1 MGVWYKPERKPGREP
16 MPVFTYVALEENGAT
31 RTGEESA
38 ESEPHLR
45 AELARRGLIVERVR
59 SHRVRTPWRG
69 DRVGTEEFALFNQEF
84 VALVRAGLTVPDV
97 LALVADRPDS
107 PVLARVLKSV
117 LADVRNGMPLSAACE
132 KHPRVFERLY
142 TAALRTA
149 EKTGDL
155 VNVLVRHQDHL
166 RQRVAIR
173 KKIRQAL
180 TYPAFLLVALVIILL
195 VLFVF
200 VMPRFVAMY
209 ADLGAELPAPTRML
223 MSVVKNFYVVAPL
236 VVATGVLCTML
247 WRKWVSTPSGRKRV
261 DAAWSRLPYVGELIR
276 VVSTAQLARTLS
288 TLLAGGTPL
297 VEALRTAAGS
307 TANRVY
313 FEKLERTTE
322 QVTDG
327 GGLAQAVRATDL
339 MPPMAAR
346 MIEVGEASGGLD
358 GMLGEVARFH
368 EELLDTKLTRV
379 MSLIEPV
386 LMLLIG
392 VIIGGIIIV
401 MYLPVFHVADIIK

>member
-1 MGVWYKPERKPGREP
+1 
-16 MPVFTYVALEENGAT
+16 MPVYTYVALGENGAT

-38 ESEPHLR
+38 ESETDLR
-45 AELARRGLIVERVR
+45 ADLANRGLIVERVR
-59 SHRVRTPWRG
+59 AKRTHMPWMR

-97 LALVADRPDS
+97 LNLVADRPDS
-107 PVLARVLKSV
+107 PVLARVLKTV
-117 LADVRNGMPLSAACE
+117 LADVRNGVPLSAACE
-132 KHPRVFERLY
+132 KHPRIFERLY
-142 TAALRTA
+142 ISALRTS

-166 RQRVAIR
+166 RHRVAVR
-173 KKIRQAL
+173 KKVRQAL
-180 TYPAFLLVALVIILL
+180 TYPAFLLVALVIILA
-195 VLFVF
+195 VLFIF

-209 ADLGAELPAPTRML
+209 SDLGADLPMPTRVL
-223 MSVVKNFYVVAPL
+223 MSIVKHLYVVGPL
-236 VVATGVLCTML
+236 AIGAAALVAVLWRRWVATPG
-247 WRKWVSTPSGRKRV
+247 GRKRV
-261 DAAWSRLPYVGELIR
+261 DVAWSRLPYIGELVR
-276 VVSTAQLARTLS
+276 VINTAQLARTLA

-307 TANRVY
+307 TENRVVL
-313 FEKLERTTE
+313 EKLERTTQ

-327 GGLAQAVRATDL
+327 GGLAQAVRTTHL

-358 GMLGEVARFH
+358 NMLGEVARFH

-379 MSLIEPV
+379 MSLIEPL
-386 LMLLIG
+386 LMLVIG

>member
-1 MGVWYKPERKPGREP
+1 
-16 MPVFTYVALEENGAT
+16 MPVFTYEALEENGSP

-38 ESEPHLR
+38 ESEPELR

-59 SHRVRTPWRG
+59 ARRAALPWMR

-97 LALVADRPDS
+97 LNLISDRPDS

-132 KHPRVFERLY
+132 KHPRIFERLY
-142 TAALRTA
+142 IAALRTS

-166 RQRVAIR
+166 RHRVAIR

-180 TYPAFLLVALVIILL
+180 TYPTFLLIALVIILA
-195 VLFVF
+195 VLFLF

-209 ADLGAELPAPTRML
+209 ADLGADLPMPTRVL
-223 MSVVKNFYVVAPL
+223 MGIVKHLYVVVPL
-236 VVATGVLCTML
+236 VVAASALIAVL
-247 WRKWVSTPSGRKRV
+247 WRRWVATPSGRRSV
-261 DAAWSRLPYVGELIR
+261 DVAWSRLPYIGDLIR
-276 VVSTAQLARTLS
+276 VVSTAQMARTLA

-307 TANRVY
+307 TGNSVVL
-313 FEKLERTTE
+313 EQLERTTQ

-327 GGLAQAVRATDL
+327 GGLAQAVRATNL

-358 GMLGEVARFH
+358 AMLGEVARFH

-379 MSLIEPV
+379 MSLIEPL